1 MLKKEFQKRDVT
13 RLRNLITNKYGDKTI
28 SSVGYDK
35 TEEEHKE
42 GDIWEENGRKW
53 TIKDG
58 IKQNITKL
66 NKARKTLSTPNFCPE
81 CNSVMNMS
89 QDRIFYLQFSRCFN
103 CQIDFEAEIKRL
115 GLWDEYERNI
125 INKDIDAITKEFE
138 IWFTEQI
145 LNSSESYIS
154 ENGEIEKWI
163 EGGKETLM
171 KNKEETIKYLQS
183 FKK

>member
-13 RLRNLITNKYGDKTI
+13 RLRNLITKKYGDKTI
-28 SSVGYDK
+28 SSIGYDK
-35 TEEEHKE
+35 IDKEYNE
-42 GDIWEENGRKW
+42 GDIWEEDGRKW
-53 TIKDG
+53 TIKNG

-66 NKARKTLSTPNFCPE
+66 NKAKKALSTPHFCPE
-81 CNSVMNMS
+81 CNNIMNKP
-89 QDRIFYLQFSRCFN
+89 QDRIFYLQFNRCFD

-115 GLWDEYERNI
+115 GLWEEYEKNI
-125 INKDIDAITKEFE
+125 INQDIDTMTHDFE

-163 EGGKETLM
+163 EGGKDILI

-183 FKK
+183 YKK